1 MRLSRA
7 LTGSLLVSIVLPIVF
22 PIVSSIAEPRALALE
37 PPPPPPWR
45 PGPDV
50 DATLGT
56 YAPLGKLKR
65 VTSPGPWMRL
75 TAGYE
80 VASWLGVFA
89 AFDGAFLAT
98 NRANPPPG
106 ERGYVLWGFGGG
118 VRLALPLTPRWRIP
132 LRAEIGAHK
141 VDDQGV
147 LATYGFSNGHSF
159 RLSYG
164 AMLGIEWRATSRH
177 FGIAVEVGVR
187 NDAAVKDDLGTSA
200 PFAMLGGVL
209 IRYTL

>member
-1 MRLSRA
+1 VRLSRA
-7 LTGSLLVSIVLPIVF
+7 LVGSLLASIVF
-22 PIVSSIAEPRALALE
+22 PIVSSIAEPRAHALD

-50 DATLGT
+50 DATLGV
-56 YAPLGKLKR
+56 YAPLGRLKR
-65 VTSPGPWMRL
+65 VTAPGPWMRV
-75 TAGYE
+75 TGGYE
-80 VASWLGVFA
+80 VASWLGVFG
-89 AFDGAFLAT
+89 AFDSAFLAT

-118 VRLALPLTPRWRIP
+118 VRFALPLTPRFRVP
-132 LRAEIGAHK
+132 LRVEIGLHK

-147 LATYGFSNGHSF
+147 LQTYGFSNGHSF

-164 AMLGIEWRATSRH
+164 AMLGLEWRATSRH
-177 FGIAVEVGVR
+177 FGIAAEFGVR
-187 NDAAVKDDLGTSA
+187 NDAAVKDDLGASA
-200 PFAMLGGVL
+200 PLAMLGGVL